1 MCRSLTA
8 SNLSRVSN
16 VDNEPRRPSLSQLA
30 LQIRLL
36 VFDFDGVF
44 TTNAVYV
51 FEDGRELVRCSR
63 FDGIGLQRLARTG
76 IATLVL
82 STEVNPV
89 VGVRCHKLGITCVQ
103 ACEDKVSEMGRL
115 LEARGLAWCDVGFVG
130 NDVNDLGCLKR
141 VALPIVVADAHPDV
155 CAAALYQTR
164 RAGGMG
170 AVREVCDLISDY
182 RERASMGGGWP
193 DDVPTN
199 GWRPAHGMPP
209 LKGSTG

>member
-1 MCRSLTA
+1 
-8 SNLSRVSN
+8 
-16 VDNEPRRPSLSQLA
+16 VDNEPRHPNLSQLA
-30 LQIRLL
+30 LQIKFL

-63 FDGIGLQRLARTG
+63 SDGIGLQRLARTG
-76 IATLVL
+76 VGALVL

-89 VGVRCHKLGITCVQ
+89 VGARCQKLRIPCVQ
-103 ACEDKVSEMGRL
+103 ACEDKVGEMGRL
-115 LEARGLAWCDVGFVG
+115 IEARGLTWRDVGFVG

-155 CAAALYQTR
+155 CAAALYQTQ

-170 AVREVCDLISDY
+170 AVREVCDLISGY
-182 RERASMGGGWP
+182 RERAATDLSSQ
-193 DDVPTN
+193 
-199 GWRPAHGMPP
+199 R
-209 LKGSTG
+209 